1 MILTVVEGYRATRV
15 GGVVFPAPA
24 KGEATAGRPR
34 RNTSLTVRGMA
45 ARPCV
50 PWRCAYV
57 APVGSIVVL
66 ALLCLLSRFFLVL
79 VRVVV
84 LFLPLAVVVLVVT
97 TARGRGRRG
106 GALDGADVNGPAQDA
121 RQAALVGR
129 DARRHQGVVAGVD
142 RSAAGLGRH
151 RLGRAAVVAQR

>member
-66 ALLCLLSRFFLVL
+66 ALLCLLSRFFLLLVL
-79 VRVVV
+79 V

-106 GALDGADVNGPAQDA
+106 GGLDGADGNGPAQDA
-121 RQAALVGR
+121 RRAARVGR
-129 DARRHQGVVAGVD
+129 AARRHQGVVAGVD